1 MFIKH
6 RLVGQYRRHRMTG
19 TQRARS
25 RTRERIV
32 VRERSSLSES
42 DDKTCIRTR
51 VCPPRERSRAL
62 RRCPGWIMP
71 VTRADATPPLI
82 PAVLSAKHYVTLTIA
97 INLVYVFTRT
107 ALMNVVEQRTKSREE
122 AAAGPR
128 LIGRA
133 RREVALSGGS
143 TRTRVPPLCPARV
156 DAAPSAG
163 LFLFFSTPPPSRPT
177 GSPAARSFLSPY
189 NVRVRC
195 TGCVS

>member
-1 MFIKH
+1 
-6 RLVGQYRRHRMTG
+6 
-19 TQRARS
+19 
-25 RTRERIV
+25 
-32 VRERSSLSES
+32 
-42 DDKTCIRTR
+42 
-51 VCPPRERSRAL
+51 
-62 RRCPGWIMP
+62 MP

-122 AAAGPR
+122 AAAAAAGPR
-128 LIGRA
+128 LIGQA

-143 TRTRVPPLCPARV
+143 TRTRVPPLCSARV